1 MLVGAPLTES
11 RPDMGALLP
20 RGISITTL
28 VLGVAQSDLAWN
40 TPPHGE
46 LDVPTAL
53 MVTIDAITFKLARI
67 VKDTLLNDRMPYSKI
82 FNILHL
88 PIRVIK
94 HQQVKL

>member
-11 RPDMGALLP
+11 RPDMGALP
-20 RGISITTL
+20 PKGICITTL

-40 TPPHGE
+40 TPPHVE

-67 VKDTLLNDRMPYSKI
+67 DKDTLLNDRMPYSKI
-82 FNILHL
+82 FNIMHL